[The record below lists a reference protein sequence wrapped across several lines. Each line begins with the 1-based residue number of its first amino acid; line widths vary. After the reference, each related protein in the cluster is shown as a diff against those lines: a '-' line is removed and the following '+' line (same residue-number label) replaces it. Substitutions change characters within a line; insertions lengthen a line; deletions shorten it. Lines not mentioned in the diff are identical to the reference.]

1 MLSVLLRYTDSDY
14 PFGIFKLFLHMKIH
28 RNQIINISL
37 FSQLMIGWW
46 FVPSFRT
53 ISTGLFMGHSVGGW
67 TGGEET
73 RVLSFYAFISTN
85 PSAISLAKADN
96 FIGFTWSNAQCH
108 LWYAGF
114 FLLCV
119 ILHLVEIKKK
129 GRFGCHWNL
138 FNPILTLHFCVKL
151 RLCHV
156 RLTWLYVYTFMSDV
170 FDGWVDA

>member
-1 MLSVLLRYTDSDY
+1 MQGIPQHQENCPVNCISLVLQVIVCPFVRFLLAIVLSVLLRYTDSDY

-108 LWYAGF
+108 L
-114 FLLCV
+114 
-119 ILHLVEIKKK
+119 
-129 GRFGCHWNL
+129 
-138 FNPILTLHFCVKL
+138 
-151 RLCHV
+151 
-156 RLTWLYVYTFMSDV
+156 
-170 FDGWVDA
+170 